1 MSESIAGAVPFGEGA
16 AEVSVA
22 AHGPL
27 TLRIKE
33 DLTAATRA
41 RDDAA
46 KSSLRMALAALQ
58 NAEVAGAQAKSLSE
72 ADEIAVLTREARKRE
87 DAAQTY
93 ADAGRP
99 ESSAQEAA
107 EALFLSK
114 YLPQPLSDDEVTQLV
129 DAEVARVSAELGEK
143 PGMKS
148 MGVIVKA
155 VNAIAAGRADGG
167 KIAALV
173 RAQLG

>member
-1 MSESIAGAVPFGEGA
+1 MSESIAGAVPFGTGA
-16 AEVSVA
+16 AEVRLA

-33 DLTAATRA
+33 DLATATRA

-58 NAEVAGAQAKSLSE
+58 NAEVAGAQARSL
-72 ADEIAVLTREARKRE
+72 DETEELAVLTREVRKRQ
-87 DAAQTY
+87 DAAETY
-93 ADAGRP
+93 AGAGRP
-99 ESSAQEAA
+99 ELAAKEASEA
-107 EALFLSK
+107 EFLSQ
-114 YLPQPLSDDEVTQLV
+114 YLPRPLSDDELSALL

-143 PGMKS
+143 PSMKS
-148 MGVIVKA
+148 MGTIIKGVSA
-155 VNAIAAGRADGG
+155 AAAGRADGG

-173 RAQLG
+173 RAHLN